1 MRKSGYIK
9 KCIFLVTIAICQS
22 MQDCVTHFLNN
33 TSQRLYQSCYNK
45 LGRFRRNLQV
55 PWTTDDGHQIDNI
68 SSHGPSELRLQNN
81 RHARTRTPP
90 PTPTPP
96 THTHIYTCVTSGAGI
111 A

>member
-45 LGRFRRNLQV
+45 LGRFRRNLHV

-81 RHARTRTPP
+81 RLMENIKIKAYSMKLHLKNSFTTL
-90 PTPTPP
+90 
-96 THTHIYTCVTSGAGI
+96 V
-111 A
+111 